1 MSDERHLIRRLP
13 GRWSVASMTGLH
25 PDGRR
30 VALVKAHPQ
39 TRRPSTPQAQVA
51 GFATPM
57 TGFHVRRVF
66 DEHCPAA

>member
-13 GRWSVASMTGLH
+13 RTRPVAPMTGLH

-30 VALVKAHPQ
+30 VVLVKAHPQ
-39 TRRPSTPQAQVA
+39 TRRPSAPQAQIA